1 VSLPRGALI
10 PHPSQGNSVA
20 IDTQRTLSLPA
31 RQRRYLFGLTL
42 ALAGVLLALLAFTVN
57 AASNGPEVPGLESLL
72 VGQTVTPIA
81 VIDGTPVYGPTPEP
95 TRRGIINWVWSQGTK
110 QFGEAPGPTSTPDH
124 YYVFAPLLE
133 VSDPQP
139 GWGDLETQPEPPP
152 VEPAPDWPAGL
163 AGPTGSKLG
172 LHAIANNDQY
182 IMEFVRRVR
191 PRVVKSVDDL
201 GWLADVKRVSPNT
214 VTIGRISGQDEGM
227 VDSKDPVA
235 AADAY
240 IAGQLEKYRLNPGVD
255 FWEGWNEFV
264 PVNTTRMAWY
274 AQFEARRACAMQALG
289 LRAAVGGF
297 SVGVPEYADMA
308 TFMPALE
315 AAYRCG
321 AIFTLHEYN
330 SPTLTCG
337 VRNNDANIIPGAP
350 NFGGVLM
357 GYHTLRYRFWYEGY
371 LKPRGMGDL
380 PLVIS
385 EAGVE
390 GRPTAG
396 GPCDDPGGKA
406 WKNYGDGWVQRG
418 FGPSPAEAYVNLLA
432 WYDQEL
438 RKDAYVWGATLFTV
452 GAPFGEGSWNEFDLH
467 QVLVPLAKYE
477 VTQP

>member
-1 VSLPRGALI
+1 MAT
-10 PHPSQGNSVA
+10 N
-20 IDTQRTLSLPA
+20 TQRTLPLPA
-31 RQRRYLFGLTL
+31 HQRRHLLGLTL
-42 ALAGVLLALLAFTVN
+42 VFASALLALLVLTVS
-57 AASNGPEVPGLESLL
+57 AANHGPEVPGLESVL

-81 VIDGTPVYGPTPEP
+81 IIDGTPVYGPTSVP
-95 TRRGIINWVWSQGTK
+95 TRPPVVIYTWTNGTK
-110 QFGEAPGPTSTPDH
+110 QFGEAPGPTSTPDF
-124 YYVFAPLLE
+124 YFAFLPHIHF
-133 VSDPQP
+133 DPAVLT
-139 GWGDLETQPEPPP
+139 WGQLDMQPEPPP
-152 VEPAPDWPAGL
+152 VPPTPDWPPGL
-163 AGPTGSKLG
+163 SGPTASKLG

-182 IMEFVRRVR
+182 IMEFIRRVR

-201 GWLADVKRVSPNT
+201 GWLSDVKLVSPNT
-214 VTIGRISGQDEGM
+214 VTIGRVSGQDESA
-227 VDSKDPVA
+227 VQVIDPVV

-240 IAGQLEKYRLNPGVD
+240 IASQLEKYRLNPGVD

-264 PVNTTRMAWY
+264 PVNAARMAWY

-308 TFMPALE
+308 AFMPALE
-315 AAYRCG
+315 AAYACG

-337 VRNNDANIIPGAP
+337 VTSNTAGVIPGAP
-350 NFGGVLM
+350 NFGSTLV

-371 LKPRGMGDL
+371 LKPRGLGDL

-396 GPCDDPGGKA
+396 GPCGDPGGKA
-406 WKNYGDGWVQRG
+406 WKDYGRYWVQQG
-418 FGPSPAEAYVNLLA
+418 YGTGEAEAYVNLLA

-438 RKDAYVWGATLFTV
+438 RKDAYVWGATIFTV
-452 GAPFGEGSWNEFDLH
+452 GAPFGSGSWSEFDLH
-467 QVLVPLAKYE
+467 DVLVPLAKYA
-477 VTQP
+477 VTQQ